1 MVDSIFA
8 KGSPLAQAAG
18 ASLMGRSKRKRRQ
31 TREALFLAAFFRIF
45 KCL

>member
-18 ASLMGRSKRKRRQ
+18 ASLMNRSKRKRKQ
-31 TREALFLAAFFRIF
+31 TREALFIAAFIAVDP
-45 KCL
+45 K